1 MLRRVCVRGEA
12 LPALCGASL
21 KGKGLEPLL
30 DAMIA
35 FLPSPLDRPKP
46 GTPFEIQ
53 TPLSMYIIPPYS
65 STSTITFAH
74 APFSK
79 PAGV

>member
-46 GTPFEIQ
+46 GKDRNTVI
-53 TPLSMYIIPPYS
+53 YGHRS
-65 STSTITFAH
+65 SVAR
-74 APFSK
+74 PQ
-79 PAGV
+79 

>member
-1 MLRRVCVRGEA
+1 VLRRVCVRGEA

-46 GTPFEIQ
+46 GTYCQ
-53 TPLSMYIIPPYS
+53 TPLSHVYQS
-65 STSTITFAH
+65 SF
-74 APFSK
+74 
-79 PAGV
+79 